1 VLVGL
6 SQAQVDGVLR
16 DASAADHIS
25 MLLMGAPD
33 LRDLRA
39 LVREQQD
46 AARLSRSLIY
56 GLMLLAALPAD
67 GCYASLTALARSLD
81 MSMSSAHRYVSTLLA
96 VGLVER
102 DPLSRQYRLAYAD

>member
-1 VLVGL
+1 MGL

-25 MLLMGAPD
+25 MLLTGAPN
-33 LRDLRA
+33 LRDLHT
-39 LVREQQD
+39 LVRDKQQ
-46 AARLSRSLIY
+46 AAGLSQSLLY

-67 GCYASLTALARSLD
+67 GRYASLTALARSLD
-81 MSMSSAHRYVSTLLA
+81 MSMSTTHRYASTLLA